1 MKVEVKPQ
9 NRPQYFEKN
18 GVCVRIDNIVF
29 VQKSS
34 DRYYQSNNNENK
46 VYNID
51 IGISGIQGQFC
62 INMPCYSEEEREN
75 VYTQLTTLLMLL

>member
-29 VQKSS
+29 IQKS
-34 DRYYQSNNNENK
+34 DINAYGQC
-46 VYNID
+46 YNQECYIH
-51 IGISGIQGQFC
+51 IGMNQNQISI
-62 INMPCYSEEEREN
+62 PCNSEEERAI
-75 VYTQLTTLLMLL
+75 VYSQLTTLLMLL